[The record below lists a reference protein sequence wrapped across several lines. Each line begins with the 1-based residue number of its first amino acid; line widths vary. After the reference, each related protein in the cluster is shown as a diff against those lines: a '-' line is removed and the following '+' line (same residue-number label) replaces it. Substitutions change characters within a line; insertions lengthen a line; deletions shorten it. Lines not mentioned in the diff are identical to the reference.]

1 MGNSWNNN
9 ASEIDK
15 QVKATIKSQ
24 SKSSLDPKDLEYDQ
38 EKIEKADRRFVKREK
53 KKEENKMFREDYKQY
68 NYGNKFGNQNKF
80 QRKQN
85 WISKKFDNKNNYVG
99 NKFNNRNNYKFSGKF
114 NKNKRW
120 R

>member
-68 NYGNKFGNQNKF
+68 NYGNKFGN
-80 QRKQN
+80 
-85 WISKKFDNKNNYVG
+85 KNNYVG